1 VASAIGKV
9 REGNPAAHGAI
20 WDGTGTNFTLFS
32 AHATKVE
39 VCLFDHAGEKELER
53 LALPEYTD
61 QIWHGYIP
69 DVGPETVY
77 GFRVHGPY
85 EPHVGHRAHHDLV
98 EFTLPECAGGE
109 QWSLELDPNVTIAA
123 HQAASGDVYG
133 VAPRS
138 LVLFRLVS
146 D

>member
-1 VASAIGKV
+1 VASAISKV
-9 REGNPAAHGAI
+9 REGSPAAHGAI

-85 EPHVGHRAHHDLV
+85 EPA
-98 EFTLPECAGGE
+98 
-109 QWSLELDPNVTIAA
+109 
-123 HQAASGDVYG
+123 
-133 VAPRS
+133 
-138 LVLFRLVS
+138 
-146 D
+146 